1 MTGVEP
7 PVAPSPLLVACCG
20 VSKPVVCRVSSL
32 VVCRMSSPV
41 ACRVSKPVACRVSH
55 VISHVPFFVL
65 GIISQLSVVVTAWT
79 RDMRHATCAATS
91 RLPARSRVACHVS
104 RVACRSSRVITC
116 RARISPCKMTNRR
129 APTIASIT
137 GGGGGI
143 RTPGGVAP
151 TQPFQGCTID
161 HSDTPPQS
169 TFVRTSGMVPG
180 AGLEPARTHVQQIL
194 SLPRLPLRHPGGS
207 TVLERAKGI
216 EPSWPAWKAGTLP
229 LSYARLTYERHKVYH
244 FRGKSSMANL
254 RQ

>member
-1 MTGVEP
+1 MANSGYITTKR
-7 PVAPSPLLVACCG
+7 CCHG
-20 VSKPVVCRVSSL
+20 LDTRHASCDMCGDISSL
-32 VVCRMSSPV
+32 
-41 ACRVSKPVACRVSH
+41 
-55 VISHVPFFVL
+55 
-65 GIISQLSVVVTAWT
+65 
-79 RDMRHATCAATS
+79 
-91 RLPARSRVACHVS
+91 RLPARSPVACQSVS
-104 RVACRSSRVITC
+104 PVACRSSRVITC
-116 RARISPCKMTNRR
+116 RARISPCKMTIRG
-129 APTIASIT
+129 APAIASIT

>member
-1 MTGVEP
+1 MFL
-7 PVAPSPLLVACCG
+7 SLCLVLC
-20 VSKPVVCRVSSL
+20 
-32 VVCRMSSPV
+32 
-41 ACRVSKPVACRVSH
+41 
-55 VISHVPFFVL
+55 
-65 GIISQLSVVVTAWT
+65 IISQLSVVVTAWT

-104 RVACRSSRVITC
+104 PVARQSLSPVACRVSHVARQSLSPAACRASRVITC
-116 RARISPCKMTNRR
+116 RARISPCRMTNRG
-129 APTIASIT
+129 APAIASIT

>member
-1 MTGVEP
+1 MRHARRHFDFRRGRALHVVRRASKLVARRPSHAKACRLP
-7 PVAPSPLLVACCG
+7 PVA
-20 VSKPVVCRVSSL
+20 R
-32 VVCRMSSPV
+32 RMSCVARQSLSPV
-41 ACRVSKPVACRVSH
+41 ARRMPKRVACR
-55 VISHVPFFVL
+55 P
-65 GIISQLSVVVTAWT
+65 
-79 RDMRHATCAATS
+79 
-91 RLPARSRVACHVS
+91 SRVACRPS
-104 RVACRSSRVITC
+104 KLVARRSSRVITC
-116 RARISPCKMTNRR
+116 RARISPCKMTNRG
-129 APTIASIT
+129 APAIASIT

>member
-1 MTGVEP
+1 
-7 PVAPSPLLVACCG
+7 
-20 VSKPVVCRVSSL
+20 
-32 VVCRMSSPV
+32 
-41 ACRVSKPVACRVSH
+41 
-55 VISHVPFFVL
+55 
-65 GIISQLSVVVTAWT
+65 
-79 RDMRHATCAATS
+79 MRHARRNFDFRRGRSSHVKAC
-91 RLPARSRVACHVS
+91 RLS
-104 RVACRSSRVITC
+104 RVACRPSHVARRMSLAARRMSKLVARRTSQPAACRMSRVITC
-116 RARISPCKMTNRR
+116 RARISPCKMTNRG
-129 APTIASIT
+129 APAIASIT

>member
-1 MTGVEP
+1 MCGDISTFRLP
-7 PVAPSPLLVACCG
+7 AHLARRLSKRIACQ
-20 VSKPVVCRVSSL
+20 
-32 VVCRMSSPV
+32 SSPRV
-41 ACRVSKPVACRVSH
+41 ARRASPVKARRVSH
-55 VISHVPFFVL
+55 VVRRASKLVARRASHV
-65 GIISQLSVVVTAWT
+65 
-79 RDMRHATCAATS
+79 
-91 RLPARSRVACHVS
+91 ARRPS

-116 RARISPCKMTNRR
+116 RARISPCKMTNRG
-129 APTIASIT
+129 APAIASIT